1 MRHLAV
7 INQKGGVGKTTTAAN
22 LGAALARA
30 GQRVLLIDLDAQAHL
45 TLHLGVEPADNAVSS
60 YEVLTE
66 TAPLSEAILELRENL
81 FLVPAH
87 TDLVAAESR
96 LLNVVGRE
104 VILRDALAQ
113 VRDEFDFLLI
123 DCPPSLGVLTLNAL
137 AAASEVIIPLQPH
150 FLALQGLAK
159 LLETV
164 MLVQARINPDLRVE
178 GVVVCL
184 QEAGTRL
191 AGEVIEDVRQFL
203 DAARDQDVPWSEARV
218 FDVAIRRTIKLAECP
233 GQGQTVFD
241 YAPRCNGAQD
251 YAALADEL
259 LNGPVVEAPPGSDAE
274 PEAADRAFVESAAE
288 VARTATSLEEPLVQ
302 TDGPED
308 LPLAEQPQEAP
319 VTDSASELVPDDGSQ
334 TVPLRPRDESVTNIV

>member
-30 GQRVLLIDLDAQAHL
+30 GQRVLLIDLDPQAHL
-45 TLHLGVEPADNAVSS
+45 TLHLGIEPAANPLSS

-66 TAPLSEAILELRENL
+66 TAPLAEAILEVGENL
-81 FLVPAH
+81 WLVPAH

-104 VILRDALAQ
+104 VILRDAVAE
-113 VRDEFDFLLI
+113 VRDQYDFLLI

-137 AAASEVIIPLQPH
+137 AAATEVLIPLQPH

-164 MLVQARINPDLRVE
+164 LLVRARINPDLRVE

-191 AGEVIEDVRQFL
+191 AGEVIDDVRRFL
-203 DAARDQDVPWSEARV
+203 DAARDRDVPWREARV
-218 FDVAIRRTIKLAECP
+218 FDAAIRRTIRLAECP
-233 GQGQTVFD
+233 SQGQTIFE
-241 YAPRCNGAQD
+241 YAPRSNAARD

-259 LNGPVVEAPPGSDAE
+259 LNGPATETPSCPDAE
-274 PEAADRAFVESAAE
+274 HEAADRAIEETVGEA
-288 VARTATSLEEPLVQ
+288 ARTASSLEEPLVQ
-302 TDGPED
+302 TDGPVD
-308 LPLAEQPQEAP
+308 LPVAEEADE
-319 VTDSASELVPDDGSQ
+319 TAADGSASKADPDEVPDPIP
-334 TVPLRPRDESVTNIV
+334 VHPHDESVTNIV